1 MDTQGQWQSQ
11 ASCQDLQGV
20 SLVSIKMITTNSW
33 SVFLADIPRCEAIY
47 ADTDLP
53 GNDIDSVL
61 DVPTSEDCQDL
72 CIQNTACTFYT
83 WVDDSYT
90 INPAIIH
97 KCHLKNGNPG
107 ATRVTGLVSGAA
119 TC

>member
-1 MDTQGQWQSQ
+1 MLNILYITNTKVNEKE
-11 ASCQDLQGV
+11 ARHETPALHNHHF
-20 SLVSIKMITTNSW
+20 SLNI
-33 SVFLADIPRCEAIY
+33 FLADIPRCEAIY

-61 DVPTSEDCQDL
+61 DVATSEECQDL
-72 CIQNTACTFYT
+72 CIQNSACTFYT

-90 INPAIIH
+90 LNPAIIH
-97 KCHLKNGNPG
+97 KCHLKNGNSG
-107 ATRVTGLVSGAA
+107 TASVTGLFSGAA